1 MNQEKAMEYLAKVER
16 WPWEYIGQFSLI
28 GILCFVL
35 AWLPLEPAVGI
46 DEVHLIFYGF
56 LLFLAC
62 LYRPAWS
69 FLLLV
74 ALLPLETTNLLPVS
88 LGVAL
93 RPYQLLILVLGL
105 ALMVQLMTRKIGWPL
120 FSLTRVDWGVVF
132 LGIGSLLAVVGALD
146 PATAMKNTAIFASF
160 GGLYLIMRYFL
171 SQSALRGQT
180 VVALGIGTSVVFLM
194 ALWQNVAS
202 LRGWTTHMVMEG
214 RPNSTFFEAD
224 WLGLFSALI
233 ILFSTAGIWYSFKKK
248 YHRREVFGFVVLVA
262 LLFVAWVVLL
272 LTVARSA
279 WLATLIGLL
288 VLFLGGVYSVVKGW
302 WKQKLLLTTSTV
314 VIVSALSAIIIVTTT
329 GLTRFDISQRVAST
343 ATGEQ
348 LITVACTTKTTLP
361 ETISSLEALAAY
373 GCQHIRLEEKE
384 RLAISGMSIQEVK
397 RTDPNFNT
405 RSEIYTKT
413 FSLIQ
418 AHSLLGIGGGNSALV
433 LGTDERGA
441 NLNASNLFLETWL
454 ANGLMGLL
462 ALLTIFGLLLVSF
475 VNECRVGS
483 EKHLLGIALL
493 VSLIVF
499 NLFNAG
505 MLLGIFFGLL
515 AYLATLAEEG
525 GHMIKL
531 ETDFKVL

>member
-1 MNQEKAMEYLAKVER
+1 MNQEKVVEYFTKVER
-16 WPWEYIGQFSLI
+16 WPWERMGQFSLI

-35 AWLPLEPAVGI
+35 ASISFQPNFSL
-46 DEVHLIFYGF
+46 DEVHLIFYSF
-56 LLFLAC
+56 LLFLVC

-74 ALLPLETTNLLPVS
+74 TLLPLETTNLLPAS
-88 LGVAL
+88 LGLAL
-93 RPYQLLILVLGL
+93 RPYQLLTLVLAL
-105 ALMVQLMTRKIGWPL
+105 ALLVQLLTKKISWPL

-146 PATAMKNTAIFASF
+146 PAMAMKSTLILASF

-180 VVALGIGTSVVFLM
+180 VLALSIGTSVVFLM

-202 LRGWTTHMVMEG
+202 LRGWNSYMVMEG

-233 ILFSTAGIWYSFKKK
+233 ILFCTAGVWYSFKKK
-248 YHRREVFGFVVLVA
+248 YHRREVFGFIALMV
-262 LLFVAWVVLL
+262 LLFVSWMVLL

-279 WLATLIGLL
+279 WLATVVGLA
-288 VLFLGGVYSVVKGW
+288 VLFIGGVYSVMQGW
-302 WKQKLLLTTSTV
+302 WKRKLLLTTSTV
-314 VIVSALSAIIIVTTT
+314 VALTAISALVIVTAT

-348 LITVACTTKTTLP
+348 LITVACATKTILP
-361 ETISSLEALAAY
+361 ENISSLEALSAY

-384 RLAISGMSIQEVK
+384 MLAQSGMSIQEVK
-397 RTDPNFNT
+397 RIDPNFNT
-405 RSEIYTKT
+405 RSEIYKKT
-413 FSLIQ
+413 FTLIQ

-454 ANGLMGLL
+454 SMGLMGLL
-462 ALLTIFGLLLVSF
+462 ALLAILGLLLVSF
-475 VNECRVGS
+475 INECRRGS
-483 EKHLLGIALL
+483 EKHLLGLALL
-493 VSLIVF
+493 FSLIVF

-505 MLLGIFFGLL
+505 MLLGVFFGLL
-515 AYLATLAEEG
+515 AYLATLAEES
-525 GHMIKL
+525 GHMVKL